1 MIMKILL
8 TLFLLFFTTIGF
20 SQTTVLHLDSTYLE
34 KNLVINANHYTNSM
48 ENKTVAISIHGTRG
62 FKTMEVISVL
72 SDNLLDLNI
81 DTIAPNIS
89 YGVNDR
95 VNDFLSCDMK
105 HLHNQYANV
114 DEIIKWFLF
123 AVEKDYKDIILIGH
137 SRGGQDIIQA
147 YKKILKLYPGISK
160 KISSLVLLA
169 PLADDTDE
177 INISLQKSHSTTI
190 SEFLNRDD
198 NAFIKINFLNC
209 NNATVK
215 ISSFL
220 SYYNLPRDEQLI
232 PMLKDIDIDTYVFT
246 ASEDTFVPKTHSK
259 VSYIRNNNIKLLQIE
274 GADHFF
280 RDLFLDDI
288 IDKLSDFIE

>member
-1 MIMKILL
+1 MKILL
-8 TLFLLFFTTIGF
+8 TLSLLFFTTIGF
-20 SQTTVLHLDSTYLE
+20 SETNVLHLDSTYLGE
-34 KNLVINANHYTNSM
+34 NLVINANHYTNSGDN
-48 ENKTVAISIHGTRG
+48 ETVAISIHGTRG

-105 HLHNQYANV
+105 HLHNQYANI

-123 AVEKDYKDIILIGH
+123 AVEKDYKNIILIGH
-137 SRGGQDIIQA
+137 SRGGQDIFQA
-147 YKKILKLYPGISK
+147 YKKILKLYPGESK
-160 KISSLVLLA
+160 KISTIILLA
-169 PLADDTDE
+169 PLADNTDE
-177 INISLQKSHSTTI
+177 INNSLQKSHGITI
-190 SEFLNRDD
+190 KEFLSKDE
-198 NAFIKINFLNC
+198 NAFAKINFLNC
-209 NNATVK
+209 RNATVK

-220 SYYNLPRDEQLI
+220 SYYNLPRHEQLI

-259 VSYIRNNNIKLLQIE
+259 VSYIRNDNIKLVQID

-280 RDLFLDDI
+280 RDLFLDDVI
-288 IDKLSDFIE
+288 EKLSDFIE